1 MRKPSRLAAAG
12 VLAAGLV
19 LGACGV
25 ASADATANGVATNSP
40 GFLSGNLVQI
50 PVHIPINLCG
60 NSVNVVGAGN
70 PAIGNTCVNGH
81 EVDGGHMA
89 WQHHGWMQHHDD
101 AANGQSA
108 TDDSANGQS
117 ATDDSANDQAA
128 TDGTATDGSQ
138 DCD

>member
-50 PVHIPINLCG
+50 PIHIPINVCG

-70 PAIGNTCVNGH
+70 PAIGNTCVNGR
-81 EVDGGHMA
+81 EVNGPQA
-89 WQHHGWMQHHDD
+89 TWQHHWWMQHHDAGTD
-101 AANGQSA
+101 QTATDQSAADQSA
-108 TDDSANGQS
+108 TDGNR
-117 ATDDSANDQAA
+117 
-128 TDGTATDGSQ
+128 